1 MTTSAK
7 KTTIEGEEKKV
18 VAKAAPVKKAP
29 AAPRKKKEDDEVIG
43 EAEGAVVIAEGTKDV
58 PAGTYIYALGRRK
71 RSIAQ
76 VRIFPTG
83 GKGKMT
89 VNGKAGKVYFPVY
102 AHQMAIVSPLKTIGR
117 EDIDVEAKVKGGGLR
132 GQADAVRLGV
142 SRALLLLNDTFRK
155 PLKAE
160 GFLTRDPREKE
171 RKKFGLKKARK
182 AAQWAKR

>member
-1 MTTSAK
+1 MTTAK
-7 KTTIEGEEKKV
+7 KTTAEGEEKKV
-18 VAKAAPVKKAP
+18 VAKAAPVKRA
-29 AAPRKKKEDDEVIG
+29 AAPRKKKEDEDAAADTAEV
-43 EAEGAVVIAEGTKDV
+43 VVAEGTKDV
-58 PAGTYIYALGRRK
+58 AAGTYIYALGRRK

-117 EDIDVEAKVKGGGLR
+117 EDIDVEAKVLGGGLR

-142 SRALLLLNDTFRK
+142 SRALLLLNENFRK